1 MIEIGQ
7 YIDNKYKVLELLGK
21 GGMSEVYLAINKH
34 LNKQWAIKVIK
45 KQNDNK
51 KQKSIGNDP
60 VSEANLIK
68 SLDHP
73 YIVRI
78 VDIIENDDEI
88 YIIED
93 YIEGEPLSAILERQG
108 AQPQELVIEWALQ
121 ICDALRYLH
130 SRTPAIIYRDMK
142 PGNVMLKPDGT
153 IKLIDFGI
161 AREYK
166 DKGKAVEDTVHL
178 GTKGYA
184 APEQYGGSGQSDERT
199 DIYCLGVTLYHL
211 VTGKSPW
218 VEPYEMYPIRYWNP
232 QLSAG
237 LEAIILRCTQ
247 LNPNDRYQNCEE
259 LIYALQ
265 HYEAYG
271 KAYREKQKR
280 KLHTFIAS
288 GSAALIAL
296 SIGIGGIVMRNMT
309 NNADYSQNMVQAE
322 QASDIAQ
329 KISYYEKAIDIKPT
343 AEDAYL
349 GMIEAFKSDASFS
362 AEAEEPILQRKVNEY
377 QNSLRKERFYP
388 QLAFEIGKL
397 YWYYYDYDKSEA
409 NAGLSDEERAKLS
422 LNNQITRIT
431 SARSWFSDAV
441 EFGSEESDFYLMAN
455 AYKNIGEFHNEIT
468 LRVEEASDHGIY
480 ADYWQN
486 INQLIDLITA
496 SENSDE
502 MIELEVYKLSMYS
515 IENYARKFKSD
526 GITQA
531 DMQTQFDKIKS
542 GIAQVEATSDK
553 TKNLKNYLL
562 SAQRIE
568 ETQASINHAYR
579 EVVTE

>member
-1 MIEIGQ
+1 MIKKGQ
-7 YIDNKYKVLELLGK
+7 YIDNKYKVLELIGK
-21 GGMSEVYLAINKH
+21 GGMSEVYLAINKT

-45 KQNDNK
+45 KQTDNK
-51 KQKSIGNDP
+51 KHKSVGHDP
-60 VSEANLIK
+60 VTEANLIK

-78 VDIIENDDEI
+78 VDIIETDDEI

-93 YIEGEPLSAILERQG
+93 YIEGEPLSAILEREG

-130 SRTPAIIYRDMK
+130 SRNPAIIYRDMK

-166 DKGKAVEDTVHL
+166 DKDKSIEDTVHL

-265 HYEAYG
+265 HYEVYG
-271 KAYREKQKR
+271 KAYRAKQKR
-280 KLHTFIAS
+280 KLHTFIAF
-288 GSAALIAL
+288 GSATLMALF
-296 SIGIGGIVMRNMT
+296 IGIGGIVMRNMT

-343 AEDAYL
+343 VEDAYL

-362 AEAEEPILQRKVNEY
+362 AEQEEPILQRKLNEY
-377 QNSLRKERFYP
+377 QNSLRQEGFYP

-409 NAGLSDEERAKLS
+409 TSGLSDEGRAKLS

-441 EFGSEESDFYLMAN
+441 EFGAEEDDFYLMAN

-480 ADYWQN
+480 ADYWKN

-496 SENSDE
+496 SENRDE

-531 DMQTQFDKIKS
+531 DMQTQFDKVKN

-562 SAQRIE
+562 SAQRID
-568 ETQASINHAYR
+568 ETQASINNAYR
-579 EVVTE
+579 EVITE